1 MITAT
6 NKIYF
11 TYRDISRLPDGSYEI
26 IDGERRDMTPTG
38 FEHGR
43 LESRLSETLSRHLK
57 DKGYVAVGEVG
68 ILISK
73 QPLRIRAADVV
84 YLSKE
89 KAPQQP
95 KGILEIAPDLVI
107 EIISESNTSWEMND
121 KVKDY
126 LSIGVEKIFLVDPQT
141 LTASLYQKGKKEAL
155 LYNFEEDIPLIEGLI
170 FKLKELT
177 L

>member
-1 MITAT
+1 MTTVTETRCYA
-6 NKIYF
+6 
-11 TYRDISRLPDGSYEI
+11 YRDIGLLPDGRYEI
-26 IDGERRDMTPTG
+26 IDGERRERAPTG

-43 LESRLSETLSRHLK
+43 LEGRFFEILSRHLR

-89 KAPQQP
+89 KSPQQP

-126 LSIGVEKIFLVDPQT
+126 LAIGV
-141 LTASLYQKGKKEAL
+141 
-155 LYNFEEDIPLIEGLI
+155 
-170 FKLKELT
+170 
-177 L
+177 